1 MDGHIYIFSGCSNL
15 KKLHIGT
22 PKIYF
27 DLYSHQAFGGCE
39 NLSVICN
46 GIQYTWDSEMI
57 MRDSNGNELS
67 YDSESNEDIPFET
80 IDEEDL
86 WEIFMS

>member
-1 MDGHIYIFSGCSNL
+1 
-15 KKLHIGT
+15 
-22 PKIYF
+22 
-27 DLYSHQAFGGCE
+27 
-39 NLSVICN
+39 
-46 GIQYTWDSEMI
+46 MI

-67 YDSESNEDIPFET
+67 YDSESNEDIPSET